1 MKITY
6 DLEFLPEKRATN
18 VGSEEL
24 QAVKA
29 FLAGKQK
36 NMCIEYDDEKMAKR
50 RYDTIRGF
58 RNVHKLQAV
67 FDIYRRETHIY
78 IVRLKKSSGKQEAF
92 IGKDS

>member
-18 VGSEEL
+18 AGSEEL

-58 RNVHKLQAV
+58 RNLHKLQAV
-67 FDIYRRETHIY
+67 FDVYRRETHIY
-78 IVRLKKSSGKQEAF
+78 IVRLKKPAVSKKEF
-92 IGKDS
+92 LE

>member
-6 DLEFLPEKRATN
+6 DLEFLLEKRATSA
-18 VGSEEL
+18 GSEEL

-50 RYDTIRGF
+50 RYDAVRGF
-58 RNVHKLQAV
+58 RNAHKLQAV
-67 FDIYRRETHIY
+67 FDIFRRETHIY
-78 IVRLKKSSGKQEAF
+78 IVRLKKPLNRQE
-92 IGKDS
+92 G